1 MYFENVIGAF
11 QRIGFTVEVEG
22 KIGQVGDF
30 AAVNRVLSI
39 PRFLGT
45 NLSIKHLGDVSREDD
60 E

>member
-1 MYFENVIGAF
+1 
-11 QRIGFTVEVEG
+11 
-22 KIGQVGDF
+22 
-30 AAVNRVLSI
+30 LSI